1 MGDRLIGVAVVGT
14 GLPMVSGEREILKQ
28 YFDQKGEN
36 GFDYAYRYPGI
47 NKVLQ
52 SAGRVIRTKE
62 DRGTILLMDDRFLE
76 RDYRN
81 LFPREWSDLQ
91 ICSLETVEIQLKE
104 FWISVEGMDYN
115 KKENKQENH

>member
-1 MGDRLIGVAVVGT
+1 
-14 GLPMVSGEREILKQ
+14 
-28 YFDQKGEN
+28 
-36 GFDYAYRYPGI
+36 
-47 NKVLQ
+47 
-52 SAGRVIRTKE
+52 
-62 DRGTILLMDDRFLE
+62 MDDRFLE

>member
-1 MGDRLIGVAVVGT
+1 M
-14 GLPMVSGEREILKQ
+14 
-28 YFDQKGEN
+28 
-36 GFDYAYRYPGI
+36 
-47 NKVLQ
+47 
-52 SAGRVIRTKE
+52 IRTKE
-62 DRGTILLMDDRFLE
+62 DRGTILLMDDRFLD

-104 FWISVEGMDYN
+104 FWISVEGMDCN